1 MKRIAVFCGSSIG
14 FNTIYALEAKKLGYY
29 LAQNNIGLVY
39 GGGKIGLMGS
49 IADAV
54 LEKREK

>member
-14 FNTIYALEAKKLGYY
+14 LNTIYALEAKKLGYY

-39 GGGKIGLMGS
+39 GGGKIGLMCARAEAG
-49 IADAV
+49 
-54 LEKREK
+54 REKK